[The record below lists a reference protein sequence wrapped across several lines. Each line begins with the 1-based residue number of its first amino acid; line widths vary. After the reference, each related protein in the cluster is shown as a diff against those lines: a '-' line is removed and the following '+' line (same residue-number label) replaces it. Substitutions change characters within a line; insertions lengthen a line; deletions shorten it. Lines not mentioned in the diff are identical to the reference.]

1 MVSTRRRKNGKLSNN
16 ETGMQINVVESLS
29 ISRTSIPG
37 WQLLSQVER
46 PSSAAL
52 KKKNCELSLRG
63 KKEGKRTKKQYL

>member
-29 ISRTSIPG
+29 ISGTSIPG

-52 KKKNCELSLRG
+52 KKNCEMSLRG